1 MSFYVILYIS
11 AHHFPLDTMLE
22 DKPQKHSVICV
33 NAVLYVDGLALNGG
47 DVSAVVMMLMFA
59 E

>member
-1 MSFYVILYIS
+1 
-11 AHHFPLDTMLE
+11 MLE

-33 NAVLYVDGLALNGG
+33 NAMLYVDGLALNGG

>member
-1 MSFYVILYIS
+1 
-11 AHHFPLDTMLE
+11 MLE

-33 NAVLYVDGLALNGG
+33 NAMLHVDGLALNGG